1 MELTKMGAEPA
12 QVKTVGILGA
22 GAVGSYLVL
31 GLSEKYGE
39 NLWVIADGER
49 KVRLETEG
57 LCINDQQYSLHVKTP
72 AEAKGVDVLFVCLKY
87 NGLRGSLDDIAAAV
101 GEHTIVVSLL
111 NGVDSEEIIGGR
123 IGMDK
128 LIYSMIRISS
138 HREGKSIHFP
148 LPKGKTGIYLGM
160 PGSGGARDPKVLTV
174 ADVLADTPIVCHL
187 SEDILRDMWDKF
199 GLNIARN
206 LPQAVLGLGAGI
218 YDDSPYAADL
228 CKRLRHEVVVMAK
241 AKGVEIEEEF
251 FAGDYRPWQR
261 YSTLQDLDVGRVT
274 EIEMFSGAMIRMGE
288 ELGIPCPYNVAM
300 YDMIKTLEEKNQGKF
315 HYE

>member
-1 MELTKMGAEPA
+1 MELTKMGAESA

-49 KVRLETEG
+49 KARLETEG
-57 LCINDQQYSLHVKTP
+57 LFINDKHYELHVKTP

-101 GEHTIVVSLL
+101 GEHTIVASLL

-138 HREGKSIHFP
+138 HREGKNIHFP
-148 LPKGKTGIYLGM
+148 LPKDKTGIYLGM
-160 PGSGGARDPKVLTV
+160 PGGGEPDPKVLTV
-174 ADVLADTPIVCHL
+174 AGVLADTPVVCHL
-187 SEDILRDMWDKF
+187 SDNILRDMWDKF

-228 CKRLRHEVVVMAK
+228 SKKLRHEVVVMAK
-241 AKGVEIEEEF
+241 AKGVEISEEF
-251 FAGDYRPWQR
+251 FPGYYKPGQR

-288 ELGIPCPYNVAM
+288 ELGVPCPYNVAM